1 MLLQIS
7 DLLHGTDQHSV
18 ESGFTKSLLTA
29 FEIPFRLGPEDM
41 GHRQHTLFSR
51 VVTGRDRRFPKLR
64 PELSRIHIDSLHMR
78 IIENCTETV
87 RALEGNEN
95 TRQTI
100 FSAVGSLHRTAILF
114 VRRFHR
120 LRHCFHHLR
129 HCFHRLR
136 RLAAVLLKHCVF
148 QCFQPSSSQ
157 IIQRL
162 HRKKDFPGKLYGKR
176 FKIKWSIPALFQLL
190 SDSGLVHGLF

>member
-1 MLLQIS
+1 
-7 DLLHGTDQHSV
+7 
-18 ESGFTKSLLTA
+18 
-29 FEIPFRLGPEDM
+29 M

-78 IIENCTETV
+78 IIETCTETV

-100 FSAVGSLHRTAILF
+100 FSAVGSLQRTAILF

-162 HRKKDFPGKLYGKR
+162 HRKKDFPGKLNGKS
-176 FKIKWSIPALFQLL
+176 FKVKWSIPGLFQLL
-190 SDSGLVHGLF
+190 SDPGFIHGLF